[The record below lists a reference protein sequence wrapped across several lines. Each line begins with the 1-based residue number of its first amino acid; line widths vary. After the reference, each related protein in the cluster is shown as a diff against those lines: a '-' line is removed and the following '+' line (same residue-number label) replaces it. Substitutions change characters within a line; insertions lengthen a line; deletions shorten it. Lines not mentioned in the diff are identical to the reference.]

1 LHGDKFLTALVRQI
15 RFLVKLAS
23 RYPFS
28 FLFLSLSL
36 AKEEVFYIKEAKLQE
51 EKVERLK
58 AEAGDEYVI
67 KKQIEVLQ
75 ESRMMI
81 PDCHRRLAMAHAD
94 LQQLL
99 EAEEELAEMEE
110 YKEARTILDSA
121 KLEG

>member
-1 LHGDKFLTALVRQI
+1 MTALVRQI

-67 KKQIEVLQ
+67 KKQV
-75 ESRMMI
+75 
-81 PDCHRRLAMAHAD
+81 RRNYLKQH
-94 LQQLL
+94 LPC
-99 EAEEELAEMEE
+99 
-110 YKEARTILDSA
+110 
-121 KLEG
+121 